1 LPHRTTRRFW
11 RHTEPY
17 MLTVTAQIG
26 EHQRKNCWTLNHA
39 RYPSEA
45 RLAIWRRPPYFYRV
59 RREAPSFY
67 HWPPVPA
74 ARLWSSVYDYGGG
87 PRTSTEYGGG
97 PQAFTIGPCKWQPR
111 ASLPPLA
118 VMPPLVQNASS
129 ILAGATRAREGV
141 GAAALAAGLAYL
153 QTRKRIGCQHSG
165 IPNTMTHGVREA
177 GRLSPSD
184 AGSRRAPPP
193 LFARTCYCSCCR
205 SPRRGSRRSGRTR
218 SSGCLRTR
226 TRATPA
232 SARAPWGRA
241 HAGRGGGRTTGRT

>member
-1 LPHRTTRRFW
+1 
-11 RHTEPY
+11 
-17 MLTVTAQIG
+17 
-26 EHQRKNCWTLNHA
+26 LNHA

-165 IPNTMTHGVREA
+165 IPNAMTHGVREA

-193 LFARTCYCSCCR
+193 LFARTPLLFLLSLASKR
-205 SPRRGSRRSGRTR
+205 K
-218 SSGCLRTR
+218 SSIWPNKKFRM
-226 TRATPA
+226 PA
-232 SARAPWGRA
+232 DTHARHTSVSARALGSRA
-241 HAGRGGGRTTGRT
+241 RRQRWREDDGAHLKLRPD